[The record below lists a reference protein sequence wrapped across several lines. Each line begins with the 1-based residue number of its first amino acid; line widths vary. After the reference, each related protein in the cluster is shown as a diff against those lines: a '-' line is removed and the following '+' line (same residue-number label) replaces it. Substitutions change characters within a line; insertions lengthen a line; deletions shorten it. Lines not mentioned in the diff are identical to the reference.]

1 MSLGTVKRNRHGNAA
16 ASGAEIKNTG
26 RFKIL
31 EKCQSLFDE
40 RFGVRARNERSGRDV
55 KGASPEFLRTDDVWN
70 GFACLSSLQVG
81 SKD

>member
-1 MSLGTVKRNRHGNAA
+1 MQPAGT
-16 ASGAEIKNTG
+16 EIKHAG